1 MLKILRPRSKMASS
15 GNATVEFALVLP
27 LLLLVLFGITEFG
40 RALMTTN
47 ILYTASR
54 EGARFAAVSAV
65 SDSVSVR
72 SRVIQVL
79 AAANVAPKDIVVTFL
94 PDNKSVEVSVTTD
107 FNVLSAGVLGSFAGT
122 IELRG
127 MTIMR
132 YEG

>member
-1 MLKILRPRSKMASS
+1 MASS